1 MQTDVKPEAR
11 VWLWRAETEHFYC
24 DYPLSEKDA
33 KASYPA
39 NGDGLLLTNGEN
51 AIGVRRIYLARHIQ
65 GGFRFYFDR
74 IVDFNEPLPL
84 AKITVDLAAITDGSK
99 PSTPAIP
106 LEMDKFA
113 HALQLNNLPVFEELP
128 ELPWNLQKNQDYVR
142 ELLQL
147 AMGDDLLG
155 PAMGE
160 HEEIIGM
167 SVRDRY
173 LVGKL
178 SPKVPA
184 DEQNETNPFGNQ
196 DAQLSSDDLLL
207 ANNADHQSIADLA
220 ASEMDDEQDERPI
233 DIKDSQSLSP
243 SSLGFTFCIDGNLP
257 PIELSVTWGRYEK
270 TDSETAVD
278 DSGKPLRCWKR
289 NPAGGTKRL
298 QLREGCIAPL
308 VMDENSP
315 QVFIQGNVSRLLP
328 DGSRL
333 VTLFLVN
340 NQLKPSA
347 NQDSMWIFQPELKV
361 TSPDG
366 AAIFRRRP
374 MLAAEIGD
382 EELKSLDMMYRHKVE
397 FATGHGISV
406 HAEVSSDNPEQA
418 TEIRTVVLPQYEVP
432 VTETPGEAAE
442 DRPAMRKL
450 QAEGWLD
457 MRRLAELPV
466 EELIK
471 GLSILT
477 DDYDAWIQE
486 RKVASQTPE
495 FSRYA
500 VPAKETLANCRS
512 ILKRL
517 REGLQ
522 VIQDNPFAL
531 EAFRFA
537 NSVMADQR
545 VHTIYS
551 LARRRQENRTIGE
564 IDTRKSHSWRPFQ
577 LAFILLS
584 VPSLANPAHDDRTE
598 PLNAIADLLWFPTG
612 GGKTEAYL
620 GVAAFAMAIRRLQKD
635 TDGLDSSRGLTV
647 IMRYTLRL
655 LTIQQ
660 FQRAAALLCAME
672 LQRRND
678 PAKWGNEP
686 FTLGLWVGQRTTP
699 NTTAESNRTVENER
713 DNKFGSA
720 STPAQMTT
728 CPWCGEPIDPG
739 KNIEVDKDTGRTRI
753 FCGDKLQRCAFSKK
767 NSPNGLPILD
777 VDEEIYH
784 HPPTMLISTVDKF
797 AMMAW
802 KGEIRTL
809 FGKVSE
815 ECPRCGL
822 MWPGSCTGNHN
833 KTSKLPATVK
843 KRILPIRPPDLIIQD
858 EFHLISGPLGTMVG
872 LYETAIDELCSWNY
886 KGRKVH
892 PKVIAST
899 ATVRKADRQIHNVFL
914 RKVCIFPPHGLDI
927 EDNFFSVQRSTEQRP
942 GRRYVGICAP
952 GVSRPAVLI
961 RVYVALLT
969 GAQSLFEHFG
979 TLADPYMTLVGYFNS
994 LRELGGMR
1002 RLAEDDVQ
1010 TRSYR
1015 VALDKW
1021 LPRPG
1026 LAQRKVRN
1034 VDELTSRVNNKDIP
1048 KKLDN
1053 LEIRFKKVWG
1063 EDELHAMDVV
1073 LATNMLSV
1081 GVDVNRLGLMVV
1093 NGQPKNTAEYIQA
1106 TSRVGRSFA
1115 GLVCTVLAWSRP
1127 RDFSHY
1133 ETFEHYHS
1141 TFYKHVEAQ
1150 SVTPFSSRALDRG
1163 MTGTMVSLLRL
1174 QDSAFAPNN
1183 GAQEM
1188 KEPTGKP
1195 ATFVKDVLEDRAW
1208 SVEDKAEVKDKVVEM
1223 VKSRI
1228 DKWVKMNKTPGQRLG
1243 YEKRKK
1249 QGDLVN
1255 LLYKP
1260 GKEEWGEFTV
1270 PFSMREVEAG
1280 VNLVL
1285 ENNPSAEDDDWNFQ
1299 KVTTASSPLNSQTAA
1314 ETPSVPAEVKGDG
1327 K

>member
-1 MQTDVKPEAR
+1 MKSGTKGDMSNTAKPEVQEAR
-11 VWLWRAETEHFYC
+11 TWLWCAPCEHFHC
-24 DYPLSEKDA
+24 DLLFPTDEED
-33 KASYPA
+33 KALVYPA
-39 NGDGLLLTNGEN
+39 GGDGLLLADGEK
-51 AIGVRRIYLARHIQ
+51 AVGIRRIYLARHID
-65 GGFRFYFDR
+65 GGLRFYFDR
-74 IVDFNEPLPL
+74 IADFTEPLPL
-84 AKITVDLAAITDGSK
+84 SSISVN
-99 PSTPAIP
+99 PSNIGDDNGQCLSVLP
-106 LEMDKFA
+106 LEKDKFA

-128 ELPWNLQKNQDYVR
+128 ELDCGEAKNQSYVR

-147 AMGDDLLG
+147 AMSDDLLG
-155 PAMGE
+155 PALGA
-160 HEEIIGM
+160 HEEIVGM

-178 SPKVPA
+178 SPKVPPN
-184 DEQNETNPFGNQ
+184 ERGETNPYSGQEKSEIASNQ
-196 DAQLSSDDLLL
+196 QSLQSAS
-207 ANNADHQSIADLA
+207 NAEHQPIADLA
-220 ASEMDDEQDERPI
+220 TSDVDDEQDERPI

-243 SSLGFTFCIDGNLP
+243 SSMGFTFCIDGTLP
-257 PIELSVTWGRYEK
+257 PIELTAAWGRYER

-278 DSGKPLRCWKR
+278 EAGKPKRCWKR
-289 NPAGGTKRL
+289 SPAGGTREL
-298 QLREGCIAPL
+298 QLLEGPIAPF
-308 VMDENSP
+308 VIDENCP
-315 QVFIQGNVSRLLP
+315 DVFVQGNVSRLLP

-340 NQLKPSA
+340 NQTKPNA
-347 NQDSMWIFQPELKV
+347 NQDTAWLFQPELKV

-374 MLAAEIGD
+374 MLAAETGD
-382 EELKSLDMMYRHKVE
+382 GELQSLDMMYRRKVE
-397 FATGHGISV
+397 FAVGHGVSV
-406 HAEVSSDNPEQA
+406 HAVVSAENHEQA
-418 TEIRTVVLPQYEVP
+418 TEVKTVVLPQYEVP
-432 VTETPGEAAE
+432 VTETPGNEAT

-457 MRRLAELPV
+457 MRRLAELSSN
-466 EELIK
+466 ELIAA
-471 GLSILT
+471 LSILT
-477 DDYDAWIQE
+477 DDYEAWIQE
-486 RKVASQTPE
+486 QKTSSQTSE
-495 FSRYA
+495 FARFA
-500 VPAKETLANCRS
+500 NPVKETLAHCRR

-517 REGLQ
+517 REGIQ
-522 VIQDNPFAL
+522 VIQNNPLAL

-537 NSVMADQR
+537 NRVMADQR
-545 VHTIYS
+545 IHTIYS
-551 LARRRQENRTIGE
+551 LAKRRKEDKAIGE
-564 IDTRKSHSWRPFQ
+564 LDVRKNHSWRPFQ

-584 VPSLANPAHDDRTE
+584 IPSLANPAHDDRTE

-672 LQRRND
+672 LQRRQEA
-678 PAKWGNEP
+678 AKWGTEP

-699 NTTAESNRTVENER
+699 NSVAESNRTVENER
-713 DNKFGSA
+713 DNRFGSA
-720 STPAQMTT
+720 STPAQLTF

-739 KNIEVDKDTGRTRI
+739 KNIEVDTDTGRTRI
-753 FCGDKLQRCAFSKK
+753 YCGDKLHRCAFSKK
-767 NSPNGLPILD
+767 HSPEGLPILV

-809 FGKVSE
+809 FGKVTE

-822 MWPGSCTGNHN
+822 MWPGSCTGSHR
-833 KTSKLPATVK
+833 KTKDLPAVQK
-843 KRILPIRPPDLIIQD
+843 KVVLPIRPPDLIIQD

-872 LYETAIDELCSWNY
+872 LYETAIDELCCWDY
-886 KGRKVH
+886 KGKKVR

-899 ATVRKADRQIHNVFL
+899 ATVRKADKQVHNVFL
-914 RKVCIFPPHGLDI
+914 RKVSIFPPHGLDI
-927 EDNFFSVQRSTEQRP
+927 GDNFFSVQRPQEKFP

-952 GVSRPAVLI
+952 GASRPAVLI

-979 TLADPYMTLVGYFNS
+979 VLADPYMTLVGYFNS

-1015 VALDKW
+1015 VALDRN

-1026 LAQRKVRN
+1026 LVQRKVRN
-1034 VDELTSRVNNKDIP
+1034 VDELTSRVSNKDIP
-1048 KKLDN
+1048 KKLDH
-1053 LEIRFKKVWG
+1053 LEIRFKREWA
-1063 EDELHAMDVV
+1063 EDEPHAMDVV

-1106 TSRVGRSFA
+1106 TSRVGRSFP

-1133 ETFEHYHS
+1133 ESFEHYHS

-1150 SVTPFSSRALDRG
+1150 SVTPFSARALDRG

-1174 QDSAFAPNN
+1174 QEAAFAPNE
-1183 GAQEM
+1183 GARQM
-1188 KEPTGKP
+1188 TDP
-1195 ATFVKDVLEDRAW
+1195 AGLSAEFVKDVLEDRAW
-1208 SVEDKAEVKDKVVEM
+1208 SVEDKAEVKDRAVEM
-1223 VKSRI
+1223 VKARL
-1228 DKWVKMNKTPGQRLG
+1228 DKWVKANNVPGQKLG
-1243 YEKRKK
+1243 YEKRKG
-1249 QGDLVN
+1249 QGDVVN
-1255 LLYKP
+1255 LLFKP

-1270 PFSMREVEAG
+1270 PTSMREVEAG

-1285 ENNPSAEDDDWNFQ
+1285 EDMPSEEVDDWDFQ
-1299 KVTTASSPLNSQTAA
+1299 QTAQD
-1314 ETPSVPAEVKGDG
+1314 DG
-1327 K
+1327 GAQ

>member
-1 MQTDVKPEAR
+1 MQSGTKNSMKGDMSNTAKPEAQEAR
-11 VWLWRAETEHFYC
+11 TWLWCAPCEHFHC
-24 DYPLSEKDA
+24 DLLFPTVEED
-33 KASYPA
+33 KALVYPA
-39 NGDGLLLTNGEN
+39 SGDGLLLADGEK
-51 AIGVRRIYLARHIQ
+51 AVGIRRIYLARHID
-65 GGFRFYFDR
+65 GGLRFYFDR
-74 IVDFNEPLPL
+74 IADFTEPLQL
-84 AKITVDLAAITDGSK
+84 SSISVN
-99 PSTPAIP
+99 PSNIGDDNGQRLSVLP
-106 LEMDKFA
+106 LEKDKFA

-128 ELPWNLQKNQDYVR
+128 ELDYGDAKNQSYVR

-147 AMGDDLLG
+147 AMSDDLLG
-155 PAMGE
+155 PALGE

-178 SPKVPA
+178 SPKIPA
-184 DEQNETNPFGNQ
+184 DERGKSRPYSNYEERQPELQLRSNTEHNPIAN
-196 DAQLSSDDLLL
+196 L
-207 ANNADHQSIADLA
+207 ATSYV
-220 ASEMDDEQDERPI
+220 DDEQDDRAI
-233 DIKDSQSLSP
+233 DIKDNQSLAP
-243 SSLGFTFCIDGNLP
+243 SSLGFTFCIDGILP
-257 PIELSVTWGRYEK
+257 PVLLSVTWGHYERFEK
-270 TDSETAVD
+270 PDAVD
-278 DSGKPLRCWKR
+278 DKGKPLQCWKR
-289 NPAGGTKRL
+289 SSGGGTRELRL
-298 QLREGCIAPL
+298 HEGTVAPFAIDEGCP
-308 VMDENSP
+308 D
-315 QVFIQGNVSRLLP
+315 VFVQGNVSRQLP

-340 NQLKPSA
+340 NQKNPKDNSA
-347 NQDSMWIFQPELKV
+347 WVFQPELKV

-366 AAIFRRRP
+366 TAIFRRRP
-374 MLAAEIGD
+374 FLAAETGD
-382 EELKSLDMMYRHKVE
+382 EEVQELDMMYRHKVE
-397 FATGHGISV
+397 FAVGHGISV
-406 HAEVSSDNPEQA
+406 HASVSPGNPEQA
-418 TEIRTVVLPQYEVP
+418 TEVKTVVLPQYEVP
-432 VTETPGEAAE
+432 VTETPGDKPE

-457 MRRLAELPV
+457 MRRLAELPSN
-466 EELIK
+466 ELIAV
-471 GLSILT
+471 LSILT

-486 RKVASQTPE
+486 QKTASQTQE
-495 FSRYA
+495 FARYA
-500 VPAKETLANCRS
+500 APAKDTLSHCRR

-517 REGLQ
+517 REGIQ
-522 VIQDNPFAL
+522 VIQDNPLAL

-537 NSVMADQR
+537 NRVMADQR
-545 VHTIYS
+545 IHTIYS
-551 LARRRQENRTIGE
+551 LAKRRKEDKALGE
-564 IDTRKSHSWRPFQ
+564 LDVRKNHSWRPFQ

-584 VPSLANPAHDDRTE
+584 IPSLANPAHNDRTE
-598 PLNAIADLLWFPTG
+598 PLDAIADLLWFPTG

-672 LQRRND
+672 LQRRQES
-678 PAKWGNEP
+678 AKWGTEP

-699 NTTAESNRTVENER
+699 NSVAESNRTVENER
-713 DNKFGSA
+713 DNRFGSA
-720 STPAQMTT
+720 STPAQLTF

-739 KNIEVDKDTGRTRI
+739 KNIEVDTDTGRTRI
-753 FCGDKLQRCAFSKK
+753 YCGDKLHRCVFSKK
-767 NSPNGLPILD
+767 HSPDGLPILV

-809 FGKVSE
+809 FGKVTE

-822 MWPGSCTGNHN
+822 MWPGSCTGSHR
-833 KTSKLPATVK
+833 KTRDLPAVQK
-843 KRILPIRPPDLIIQD
+843 KVVLPIRPPDLIIQD

-872 LYETAIDELCSWNY
+872 LYETAIDELCCWEY
-886 KGRKVH
+886 KGKKVR

-899 ATVRKADRQIHNVFL
+899 ATVRKADKQVHNVFL
-914 RKVCIFPPHGLDI
+914 RKVSIFPPHGLNI
-927 EDNFFSVQRSTEQRP
+927 EDNFFSVQRQAENIP

-952 GVSRPAVLI
+952 GASRPTVLI

-979 TLADPYMTLVGYFNS
+979 VLADPYMTLVGYFNS

-1015 VALDKW
+1015 VVLDKN

-1026 LAQRKVRN
+1026 LVQRKVRN
-1034 VDELTSRVNNKDIP
+1034 VDELTSRVSNKDIP
-1048 KKLDN
+1048 KKLDH
-1053 LEIRFKKVWG
+1053 LEIRFKKEWG
-1063 EDELHAMDVV
+1063 EDEPHAMDVV

-1106 TSRVGRSFA
+1106 TSRVGRSFP
-1115 GLVCTVLAWSRP
+1115 GLVCTVLAWARP

-1133 ETFEHYHS
+1133 ESFEHYHS

-1150 SVTPFSSRALDRG
+1150 SVTPFSARAMDRG

-1174 QDSAFAPNN
+1174 QEAAFAPND
-1183 GAQEM
+1183 GAMEM
-1188 KEPTGKP
+1188 TDP
-1195 ATFVKDVLEDRAW
+1195 AGSSAKFVKDVLEDRAW
-1208 SVEDKAEVKDKVVEM
+1208 SVEDKAEVKDRAVEM
-1223 VKSRI
+1223 VKSRL
-1228 DKWVKMNKTPGQRLG
+1228 DKWVKANNVPGQKLG
-1243 YEKRKK
+1243 YEKRKG
-1249 QGDLVN
+1249 QGDVVN
-1255 LLYKP
+1255 LLFKP

-1270 PFSMREVEAG
+1270 PTSLREVEPG

-1285 ENNPSAEDDDWNFQ
+1285 EDNPSVEVDDWDFQ
-1299 KVTTASSPLNSQTAA
+1299 QTDQD
-1314 ETPSVPAEVKGDG
+1314 DG
-1327 K
+1327 GAQ